1 MVKKRKMETLRTIL
15 AKIDALVSRI
25 PLDFL
30 LHLIVSAAMSWAI
43 MLLMAILGLDLS
55 QSAVAAMAASIAVGV
70 AKEYVLDEEIKQT
83 KADVLD
89 LAADV
94 TGSVLGVVMCASGA
108 LMW

>member
-1 MVKKRKMETLRTIL
+1 METLRKLL

-30 LHLIVSAAMSWAI
+30 LHLIVSTAMSWLI
-43 MLLMAILGLDLS
+43 MLLCAILGLDLL
-55 QSAVAAMAASIAVGV
+55 QSAVAAMVIAIAIGV

>member
-1 MVKKRKMETLRTIL
+1 MIKRRKMETLKKLL
-15 AKIDALVSRI
+15 AKIDGIVSRI

-30 LHLIVSAAMSWAI
+30 LHLIVSAAMAWAI
-43 MLLMAILGLDLS
+43 MFLMAILGLDLL
-55 QSAVAAMAASIAVGV
+55 QSAVTAMVASIAVGV

-94 TGSVLGVVMCASGA
+94 TGSVLGVLMCASGA
-108 LMW
+108 LMF